1 MTRFLKQDQLSFSQV
16 YPNNLYCKLY
26 ILKIEMTEGS
36 YKIIYIQQMLG
47 ISGEIVPILEKLL
60 NIIMTVGPF
69 RRNPF

>member
-1 MTRFLKQDQLSFSQV
+1 
-16 YPNNLYCKLY
+16 
-26 ILKIEMTEGS
+26 MTEGS